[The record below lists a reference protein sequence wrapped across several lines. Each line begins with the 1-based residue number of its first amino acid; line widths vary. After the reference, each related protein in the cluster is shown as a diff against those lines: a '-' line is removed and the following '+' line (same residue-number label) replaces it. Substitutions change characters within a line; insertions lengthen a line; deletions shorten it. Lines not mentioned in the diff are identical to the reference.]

1 MNNKIT
7 FSESVKREVS
17 NLEFDKK
24 CAFYIL
30 FSIFQSNKEF
40 VISSNSNHYVI
51 STQYNFIVRL
61 IKKLFTIIDTS
72 INFEIKTSNIKTIK
86 NKKKFIL
93 EFYDCESID
102 KLFNNFMI
110 NETLDEN
117 SKRSIILGAFLI
129 SGSIYFSSVKSN
141 YHFEI
146 RSTNLEYLEYIAQI
160 MNNFSLSGKIIQY
173 RNSYKL
179 YIKKSESISDILKL
193 FGTTDTLYEF
203 EDFRIQ
209 KDFSNSLQRM
219 NNLDISNINKT
230 IVASNNQIKWIQTI
244 INKYAFDQLDERAKI
259 FCKTRM
265 KNPEESLS
273 SISNIIKETYDVDI
287 SRTSLNH
294 IVRRIE
300 LIYKKL
306 KE

>member
-1 MNNKIT
+1 MSDKIT
-7 FSESVKREVS
+7 FSESVKREVC
-17 NLEFDKK
+17 NLQFDKK

-30 FSIFQSNKEF
+30 FSIFQINREF
-40 VISSNSNHYVI
+40 VISSNNNHYVI

-61 IKKLFTIIDTS
+61 IKKLFNMIDTT
-72 INFEIKTSNIKTIK
+72 INMEIKTSNIQTMK
-86 NKKKFIL
+86 NKQKFIL
-93 EFYDCESID
+93 EFHNCVSIE
-102 KLFNNFMI
+102 KLFNNFVI
-110 NETLDEN
+110 DQILDEN

-129 SGSIYFSSVKSN
+129 SGSIYFSVVKSN

-146 RSTNLEYLEYIAQI
+146 RSTNFEYLKYISE
-160 MNNFSLSGKIIQY
+160 MMENFSLNAKIISY

-179 YIKKSESISDILKL
+179 YVKKSESISDILKL

-219 NNLDISNINKT
+219 NNLDVSNINKT
-230 IVASNNQIKWIQTI
+230 IVASHNQIKWIQTI
-244 INKYAFDQLDERAKI
+244 KNKYAFDQLDEKAKI
-259 FCKTRM
+259 FAEIRM
-265 KNPEESLS
+265 KHPEESLS
-273 SISNIIKETYDVDI
+273 SISLIIKKTYDIEI

-294 IVRRIE
+294 VVRRIE